1 MKIEDRMKYNS
12 YYGKQVTDSMIKERN
27 LKFIKNFS
35 AIKLSDILKE
45 YKINP
50 SNFYKG
56 KVSLEKV
63 SLVKKE
69 IDKHIINLYYERDVK
84 DEKENEI

>member
-1 MKIEDRMKYNS
+1 MK
-12 YYGKQVTDSMIKERN
+12 KEKEIN
-27 LKFIKNFS
+27 FIKNFS
-35 AIKLSDILKE
+35 AIKLSDILKK

-63 SLVKKE
+63 NLVKKE
-69 IDKHIINLYYERDVK
+69 IDKQIINLYYERDVK